1 MATLFPAPKISIKDV
16 PQRIVLYD
24 LTAHS
29 PLACSTFAAGRVG
42 GVRDLIPCLVGA
54 QAMLQSG
61 VVTLIQPLGPVD
73 FQNLG
78 LGGPGI

>member
-1 MATLFPAPKISIKDV
+1 MSKLFPAPKISIKDV
-16 PQRIVLYD
+16 PQRTVLYD

-29 PLACSTFAAGRVG
+29 SLACSTFPAGRVG

-61 VVTLIQPLGPVD
+61 VVTLIQPLGPAD
-73 FQNLG
+73 LQNLG
-78 LGGPGI
+78 LGGPGF